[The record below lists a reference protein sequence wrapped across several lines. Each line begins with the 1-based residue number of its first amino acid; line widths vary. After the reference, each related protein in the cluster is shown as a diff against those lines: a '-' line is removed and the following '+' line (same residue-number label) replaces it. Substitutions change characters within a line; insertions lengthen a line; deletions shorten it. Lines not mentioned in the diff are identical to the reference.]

1 MFQSTLARRV
11 VYLLAV
17 ANCGLCLTAAADVI
31 EIPASRDATLYESA
45 AGEVAS
51 GSGAFLFVGKNLHG
65 TLDRYR
71 SVLYFDVSSVPVGVQ
86 VTDVQLKMY
95 MSRTTA
101 GATDIT
107 LHAVTNAWG
116 EGSSVAS
123 GNGGA
128 GASSSTGDATWLHAF
143 YPGTSWTTAGGD
155 FAAAPLS
162 TIAVG
167 DVGTYQ
173 WASNASMIQIVSQWI
188 LTPAQNFGLLVKGD
202 ESTSGTSKRFESRE
216 TSVAANRPTLVIT
229 YTPSACAADFNG
241 DSFLDF
247 TDFDDFV
254 VAFEAGAASA
264 DFNQDDFLDF
274 TDFDA
279 FVGAFESGC

>member
-17 ANCGLCLTAAADVI
+17 AICGLCLTAAADVI

-107 LHAVTNAWG
+107 LHAVTHAWG

-123 GNGGA
+123 GTWCNGSSGPSFRYTRSLPCRSFGSRSRVLSWSA
-128 GASSSTGDATWLHAF
+128 ATNSDLSCPAS
-143 YPGTSWTTAGGD
+143 
-155 FAAAPLS
+155 
-162 TIAVG
+162 
-167 DVGTYQ
+167 
-173 WASNASMIQIVSQWI
+173 
-188 LTPAQNFGLLVKGD
+188 
-202 ESTSGTSKRFESRE
+202 
-216 TSVAANRPTLVIT
+216 
-229 YTPSACAADFNG
+229 
-241 DSFLDF
+241 
-247 TDFDDFV
+247 
-254 VAFEAGAASA
+254 
-264 DFNQDDFLDF
+264 
-274 TDFDA
+274 
-279 FVGAFESGC
+279 